1 MGGTPGKP
9 GQPGAG
15 GTGGKSS
22 PFQQRDTNK
31 DGKLS
36 RDELPAALFDRL
48 DADKDGFV
56 SEAELAGLWKKK

>member
-1 MGGTPGKP
+1 MTSQFKE
-9 GQPGAG
+9 
-15 GTGGKSS
+15 
-22 PFQQRDTNK
+22 RDKNA

-56 SEAELAGLWKKK
+56 TQEELKALRRPN